1 MEDRR
6 RENARRK
13 GFHKKHSVLPF
24 EKYRLHRKN
33 QIQRGNL
40 SRRTRGDNRRGGFRK
55 NGGTDVV
62 ELPRA
67 DDGKG
72 KDENG
77 GAAFGNSL
85 LRALQPPYDEQIYA
99 QGRQQNIPILCMPK
113 RRPKRLE
120 KLSVSVAAGRSHRGI
135 CRRGNF
141 GDIDRRKTVCG
152 GCRQFHKE
160 RPCRTCR
167 FGCKGKRARKGAVR
181 NPCQTC
187 GLYRP
192 SENGGFAEGGNPAF
206 GGIGNLPETNRNT
219 RGKMFEVG
227 SGVEANIREFR
238 RNMGESELQ
247 GEVRTFRAACR
258 KSRVFRRKGRNIGFL
273 QGKRNGH
280 RNGEKWKS
288 EAKYTLN
295 RDGTGGAKS
304 SEAKDPNHF
313 RKKPDRP
320 ERPSLWRLQSFSTTG
335 LPKGRSRI
343 IRIFPELRESRV
355 SGFPRL

>member
-1 MEDRR
+1 
-6 RENARRK
+6 
-13 GFHKKHSVLPF
+13 
-24 EKYRLHRKN
+24 
-33 QIQRGNL
+33 
-40 SRRTRGDNRRGGFRK
+40 
-55 NGGTDVV
+55 
-62 ELPRA
+62 
-67 DDGKG
+67 
-72 KDENG
+72 
-77 GAAFGNSL
+77 
-85 LRALQPPYDEQIYA
+85 
-99 QGRQQNIPILCMPK
+99 
-113 RRPKRLE
+113 
-120 KLSVSVAAGRSHRGI
+120 
-135 CRRGNF
+135 
-141 GDIDRRKTVCG
+141 
-152 GCRQFHKE
+152 
-160 RPCRTCR
+160 
-167 FGCKGKRARKGAVR
+167 
-181 NPCQTC
+181 
-187 GLYRP
+187 
-192 SENGGFAEGGNPAF
+192 
-206 GGIGNLPETNRNT
+206 
-219 RGKMFEVG
+219 MFEVG